1 MSTKPILD
9 LQPAA
14 FGMTFPEGCY
24 KIDLL
29 FQCIFLGLSSNSDY
43 GRLLSCKPEE
53 SEIFLLYN
61 ILINT
66 WTLEPVRFLM
76 TILVTISKSRSEAE
90 TALSSRWPSE
100 GKNPV
105 ANNPTE
111 LHDADD

>member
-1 MSTKPILD
+1 MSSLRIPEPILD

-14 FGMTFPEGCY
+14 SGCH

-29 FQCIFLGLSSNSDY
+29 FQCIFLGLSSNSDH

-76 TILVTISKSRSEAE
+76 TILVTISKSPSEAE
-90 TALSSRWPSE
+90 TALSSRWPS

-105 ANNPTE
+105 ASNPTD
-111 LHDADD
+111 LHDAND